1 MRSCWQKRLSQ
12 LRTGVHDVF
21 AVVQHDQG
29 MAPGKMSREFLDHGA
44 GADVPHAQS
53 FRRRAD
59 HGLRVQY
66 GCQVHQP
73 HPVRKAWPT
82 AVAASNASPVLP
94 IPPGPVSVR
103 SLAARRRRRI
113 SAVSRRRPMK
123 VVRRRGQVPRP

>member
-1 MRSCWQKRLSQ
+1 MRSCWQKRLSR

-73 HPVRKAWPT
+73 HPVRKSMADCGGRLQRQPGLTDT
-82 AVAASNASPVLP
+82 AR
-94 IPPGPVSVR
+94 PGERQEPR
-103 SLAARRRRRI
+103 GAEEATDLGNIAP
-113 SAVSRRRPMK
+113 SADESGQ
-123 VVRRRGQVPRP
+123 RRGQVPRP